1 VRPIL
6 TRSFAAVL
14 LAGALLTVA
23 CSSDEPE
30 AAGNVTAR
38 RSAARLPEKILGLEV
53 HEEKI
58 GQNITDVQRTYLRSI
73 GLFSFREGEE
83 LLRATL
89 QVSEFNDVAPN
100 ERERF
105 RDSVIGQL
113 GTSVPVEL
121 RVGDDKLFL
130 AAGGE
135 QSIYAWFDELGFYA
149 LSVRSDYPFPRTM
162 VRKLL
167 NMEILS

>member
-1 VRPIL
+1 VRRTSL
-6 TRSFAAVL
+6 RLVAGCLLAAVS
-14 LAGALLTVA
+14 LTA
-23 CSSDEPE
+23 CSSDDPEP
-30 AAGNVTAR
+30 ARNVTAEP
-38 RSAARLPEKILGLEV
+38 SSARLPAKVLGLEV
-53 HEEKI
+53 VEEKV
-58 GQNITDVQRTYLRSI
+58 GQNISDVQRTYLRSI
-73 GLFSFREGEE
+73 GLFSFREGDD

-89 QVSEFNDVAPN
+89 QVSEFNEVAPN

-113 GTSVPVEL
+113 GTSVPIEL
-121 RVGDDKLFL
+121 RVGEEKLFL

-135 QSIYAWFDELGFYA
+135 QNIYAWFDDHGFYA

-167 NMEILS
+167 GLEILA